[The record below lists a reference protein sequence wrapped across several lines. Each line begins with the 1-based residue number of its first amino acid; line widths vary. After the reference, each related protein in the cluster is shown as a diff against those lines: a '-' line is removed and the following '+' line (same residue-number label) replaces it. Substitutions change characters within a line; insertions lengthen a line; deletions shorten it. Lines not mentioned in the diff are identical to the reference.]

1 MFRPVREIMDGTFS
15 FFNGTGQYPRYCTR
29 PNSLKFFD
37 KDLTNNIDMGIIDC
51 IVI

>member
-15 FFNGTGQYPRYCTR
+15 FFYGTGQFPAPIR
-29 PNSLKFFD
+29 LKFFD
-37 KDLTNNIDMGIIDC
+37 KDLTNNIDMSIIDS

>member
-15 FFNGTGQYPRYCTR
+15 FFHGTGQFPRYYTR

-37 KDLTNNIDMGIIDC
+37 KDLTNNIDMGIIDS

>member
-15 FFNGTGQYPRYCTR
+15 FFLWDRAVPR
-29 PNSLKFFD
+29 PNSPKFFD
-37 KDLTNNIDMGIIDC
+37 KDLTNNIDMSIIDS